1 MLYSPCNNKSLAD
14 AVGMGTVMDDCR
26 EQQVCVGNVGFGESH
41 ASGLAPTC
49 LPTLLAASFGVPS
62 LVLPQEAGNRCVSMD
77 PTCFIHTHG
86 CPVPG
91 MGHSCRDSTTPDF
104 SLSQVRVHTE
114 VGATPRPRAQRSL
127 SAKRHKAHPCAGR
140 RCLHPEAH
148 TEVS

>member
-1 MLYSPCNNKSLAD
+1 M
-14 AVGMGTVMDDCR
+14 GMGTVMDDCR
-26 EQQVCVGNVGFGESH
+26 EQQVCVGNVRFGESH
-41 ASGLAPTC
+41 DSGLAPTR

-62 LVLPQEAGNRCVSMD
+62 LVLPQEAGNCCVSMD

-114 VGATPRPRAQRSL
+114 VGATPPIPG
-127 SAKRHKAHPCAGR
+127 SAFPLCQAPQGTPMCR
-140 RCLHPEAH
+140 R
-148 TEVS
+148 EVSSPRGPR